1 MCGSLAHQIVDDG
14 EGVGHVVTLHVT
26 GARTE
31 AEAKQV
37 AKAIAHSPLCK
48 TAWSSA
54 DPNWGRLLA
63 AAGYSGVA
71 FDPARVRIAIG
82 EQPVFELGVRSPV
95 FDEAAAHAAMM
106 KREYTITLEWGMG
119 EAECRFLTC
128 DLTEEY
134 VRINADYST

>member
-1 MCGSLAHQIVDDG
+1 M
-14 EGVGHVVTLHVT
+14 
-26 GARTE
+26 R
-31 AEAKQV
+31 
-37 AKAIAHSPLCK
+37 
-48 TAWSSA
+48 

-71 FDPARVRIAIG
+71 FDPALVTIAIG
-82 EQPVFELGVRSPV
+82 DQPVFELGVRSPV

-106 KREYTITLEWGMG
+106 AREYTITMDLGLG
-119 EAECRFLTC
+119 KAECRFLTC

>member
-1 MCGSLAHQIVDDG
+1 M
-14 EGVGHVVTLHVT
+14 
-26 GARTE
+26 RT
-31 AEAKQV
+31 
-37 AKAIAHSPLCK
+37 SPLNK

-71 FDPARVRIAIG
+71 FEPAKVTVWIG
-82 EQPVFELGVRSPV
+82 EQVVFERGMRAAG
-95 FDEAAAHAAMM
+95 FDEAAAHLVMQQ
-106 KREYTITLEWGMG
+106 REYTIRMALGEG
-119 EAECRFLTC
+119 EAGCRFLTC